1 MKSSPSRRETDAAD
15 KIISRAVQI
24 WKKAQ
29 VVHQEPSWDGRPESR
44 AIAEE
49 IARSHPECE
58 QKLVELL
65 VDNHQLVVAYA
76 LFTLEIMRSAALQNL
91 PPELLERR
99 SNIKL
104 MTGSIANAMD
114 LGGLARQ
121 IQKRAREFPN
131 R

>member
-1 MKSSPSRRETDAAD
+1 MNDSTSSTRMDAECD
-15 KIISRAVQI
+15 IIAKAVQI

-29 VVHQEPSWDGRPESR
+29 VVYQEPSWDGQPPAR

-49 IARSHPECE
+49 IARSYPECE
-58 QKLVELL
+58 QKLVDLL

-76 LFTLEIMRSAALQNL
+76 LLTLEIMRSATLQNL

-121 IQKRAREFPN
+121 IQKRAKAIVNP
-131 R
+131 